1 MTDTLITVNGEPLA
15 ITWGSNS
22 PINSNGGYGMTTGLV
37 CRSLRDVLGCRM
49 SVSATYGHYCGKIV
63 WHGIPVYPPGALPF
77 GNDIHAANAAQER
90 AHLLLTHQDVWTQYP
105 DHLTRN
111 GTRWVPYF
119 PIDGSPLS
127 PEVAKRLD
135 PDFCYQPIAVSRYGE
150 RVARAAGI
158 DIRCVPQ
165 GIKATPEGDAEM
177 DRLFPPFVPGD
188 RVAAREQLG
197 WPQDAFIVG
206 MVAQNSGY
214 PNRKAY
220 PQQLRAFRAFAERHT
235 DAMLYLHAFGD
246 RLYDGRV
253 ETRLAWHLGE
263 RLHDI
268 EKRVI
273 WSHPYD
279 LNMGYSQAD
288 MVLRYQAMDVYL
300 GVAMAEGFG
309 IPIVEAQ
316 ACGVPVI
323 TGGWS
328 AMSEVMF
335 AGWSVPIEDSEPW
348 YVDPLETVWRL
359 PHERAIDELLEI
371 AYGTLANRDERDWL
385 TFLAR
390 SGAVLHDQRDITNTH
405 WRAVLAELAQR
416 IEAEPTPWH
425 RHRWSDRGTLI
436 TPPTPPSGGARGGG
450 TGGGVVVPCLVDGC
464 PAEAQLT
471 ATGAKQIHPAG
482 APIVIDGIAL
492 DIQDDP
498 RGGVARLIANDIVNV
513 YRLQDIELQPGDIV
527 VDVGAHVGVVSCYL
541 AKKFPAARIFAFE
554 PVPANFE
561 RLIRNLDANGCVNVF
576 AYHDAITSDGRD
588 LELRGDPTTNT
599 GGYGAWISGP
609 VIEHVTSRRLY
620 DVWGMEGWGRIA
632 LLKLDCEGAEYE
644 ILRGL
649 GSRLDQV
656 TRLVME
662 VHENDALRAA
672 HGLGND
678 LVRFVRAYVPTVRAS
693 IIQIADADVETQNLA
708 SLHIAGAV

>member
-1 MTDTLITVNGEPLA
+1 MTIEAPITVNGEPLT
-15 ITWGSNS
+15 ICWGSNS
-22 PINSNGGYGMTTGLV
+22 PIQPNGGYGVTTGIV

-49 SVSATYGHYCGKIV
+49 SVSATYGHVSGKII
-63 WHGIPVYPPGALPF
+63 WHGIPVYPQGALPF

-90 AHLLLTHQDVWTQYP
+90 SHLLLTHQDVWTQYP
-105 DHLTRN
+105 NHLTRN
-111 GTRWVPYF
+111 GTRWAPWF

-135 PDFCYQPIAVSRYGE
+135 SDYCYQPIAVSRYGE
-150 RVARAAGI
+150 RVAREASI

-177 DRLFPPFVPGD
+177 DRLFPPFIPGD
-188 RVAAREQLG
+188 RAAAREILG

-220 PQQLRAFRAFAERHT
+220 PQQLRAFRSFAERHSDT
-235 DAMLYLHAFGD
+235 MLYLHAFGD
-246 RLYDGRV
+246 RLYDQRV

-263 RLHDI
+263 QLHDV

-273 WSHPYD
+273 WAHPYD

-316 ACGVPVI
+316 AVGVPVI
-323 TGGWS
+323 TGAWS
-328 AMSEVMF
+328 AMEEVTF
-335 AGWSVPIEDSEPW
+335 AGWSVPIADSEPW
-348 YVDPLETVWRL
+348 YVDPLETMWRL

-371 AYGTLANRDERDWL
+371 AYGTLANRDERI
-385 TFLAR
+385 TLAERGR
-390 SGAVLHDQRDITNTH
+390 SGVLIKHDQRGVTDFH
-405 WRAVLAELAQR
+405 WRSVLTELAQR
-416 IEAEPTPWH
+416 IEAEPIPWH
-425 RHRWSDRGTLI
+425 RHQWSGYGHAAGNHMI
-436 TPPTPPSGGARGGG
+436 
-450 TGGGVVVPCLVDGC
+450 VPCLVDDC

-471 ATGAKQIHPAG
+471 PDGAKQIHPRG
-482 APIVIDGIAL
+482 APIIIDGIAL
-492 DIQDDP
+492 DIVDDP
-498 RGGVARLIANDIVNV
+498 QGGVTRAIASEIANI
-513 YRLQDIELQPGDIV
+513 YRLQDIELQPGDVV

-541 AKKFPAARIFAFE
+541 AKKFPQARVWAFE
-554 PVPANFE
+554 PNPANFE

-576 AYHDAITSDGRD
+576 AYPDAITSDGRD
-588 LELRGDPTTNT
+588 LELRGDHTINT
-599 GGYGAWISGP
+599 GSYGAWSAGP
-609 VIEHVTSRRLY
+609 EVVPVRSRRLY
-620 DVWGMEGWGRIA
+620 DIWTMEGWGRIA

-649 GSRLDQV
+649 GSRLDHV

-672 HGLGND
+672 HDMGID
-678 LVRFVRAYVPTVRAS
+678 LVRFARAYVPTVRAS
-693 IIQIADADVETQNLA
+693 IIQIPSGPARDARARLSMEAL
-708 SLHIAGAV
+708 